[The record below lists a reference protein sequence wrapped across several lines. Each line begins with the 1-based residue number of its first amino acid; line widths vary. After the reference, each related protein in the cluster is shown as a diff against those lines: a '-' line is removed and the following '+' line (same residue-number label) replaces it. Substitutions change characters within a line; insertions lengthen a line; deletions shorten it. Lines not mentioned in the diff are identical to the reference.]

1 MHLGRIRARDS
12 VQVDGRVELG
22 EPVAGL
28 PREGF
33 AGHVGIERANDLV
46 RLVAVARLREILD
59 AEALDALVGLV
70 WWLNVLRSRP
80 TSMPQYKSRLM
91 SKRHARVYK
100 GDAPSAGA
108 RRT

>member
-1 MHLGRIRARDS
+1 MRARDG
-12 VQVDGRVELG
+12 VQVDGWVELG

-46 RLVAVARLREILD
+46 RLVAVTGLRELLD

-70 WWLNVLRSRP
+70 WWLDVLRLRP
-80 TSMPQYKSRLM
+80 ASMLQ
-91 SKRHARVYK
+91 H
-100 GDAPSAGA
+100 
-108 RRT
+108 